1 MTLFLSKRGI
11 TKLKKKK
18 TRKQFKKRKLIIPK
32 KKKQKTKKNKMTTKN
47 YTIYKMK
54 KKTNCKKIPRIFF
67 AQCVNFNKFGIW
79 NGGKQKLERER
90 MSPSVV

>member
-1 MTLFLSKRGI
+1 
-11 TKLKKKK
+11 
-18 TRKQFKKRKLIIPK
+18 
-32 KKKQKTKKNKMTTKN
+32 MTTKN
-47 YTIYKMK
+47 YTIYKME

-90 MSPSVV
+90 KSPSVV